1 MLLANATWPGA
12 KVMVK
17 LADWPA
23 AMVVGT
29 LEVSM
34 LKALGALVFTD
45 CREMDGVV
53 AETPVGLVRVN
64 VMLLVELTEVFG
76 KLRGEALEGWS
87 VVAPVLD

>member
-1 MLLANATWPGA
+1 
-12 KVMVK
+12 
-17 LADWPA
+17 
-23 AMVVGT
+23 
-29 LEVSM
+29 
-34 LKALGALVFTD
+34 
-45 CREMDGVV
+45 MDGVV